1 MEIVKPESIMTALL
15 SDASS
20 LVGDQDVVAKL
31 ASDNHVLEIALASAA
46 EKIHEL
52 QECIDGF
59 EKKEKR
65 SISVEL
71 LAIKIEEEFK
81 TGKIPLPSYF
91 RNESNFTEVTCDPQN
106 VYMRGSSIY
115 AEVYFQSRDQR
126 SGESLGFALQLMPVG
141 DATKD
146 AYYPGFH
153 FGFKKAAPVAPAKK
167 RVRARKAKV
176 EVSTP
181 PVDAAS
187 TGKEAFR
194 KGLD

>member
-1 MEIVKPESIMTALL
+1 MEIVNPESIMTALL
-15 SDASS
+15 SDASY
-20 LVGDQDVVAKL
+20 LVGDQDVLAKL

-52 QECIDGF
+52 QERIDGL

-81 TGKIPLPSYF
+81 TGKIPPPLYF
-91 RNESNFTEVTCDPQN
+91 RKESIFTEVTCDPQN
-106 VYMRGSSIY
+106 VHMRGSSIY

-126 SGESLGFALQLMPVG
+126 SGESLGFALRLMPVG
-141 DATKD
+141 DASKD

-153 FGFKKAAPVAPAKK
+153 FGFTRPVPVVSAKK
-167 RVRARKAKV
+167 RVRVRKAKV
-176 EVSTP
+176 KGNPSST
-181 PVDAAS
+181 DA
-187 TGKEAFR
+187 
-194 KGLD
+194 LP